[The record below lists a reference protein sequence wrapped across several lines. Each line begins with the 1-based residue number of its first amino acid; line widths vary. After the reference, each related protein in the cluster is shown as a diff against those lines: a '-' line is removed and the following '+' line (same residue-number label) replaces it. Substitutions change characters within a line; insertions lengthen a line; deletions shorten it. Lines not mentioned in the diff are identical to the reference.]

1 MSVFRINKTSDYT
14 VMSNYHLREK
24 NMSLKA
30 KGLLSIML
38 SLPNDWDYSINGL
51 ATLSKDGKDSVMGA
65 LNELEEFGYLV
76 RSRTI
81 NEKGQF
87 LGYDYDIYENPY
99 TENPNTVKPNT
110 EKPTQL
116 NTKRTNV
123 DKEITNILKE
133 YNFSFEIEEKINEWL
148 TYKKE
153 KKQSYKPTGFKTLLK
168 NIQNAIYEI
177 GEQAVLDS
185 IDNCIASN
193 YSGLFFNKKNK
204 SNNAIVSQSKKQNDQ
219 FLDWC
224 AEAYEILEG
233 Q

>member
-133 YNFSFEIEEKINEWL
+133 YNFAFEIEEKINEWL

>member
-87 LGYDYDIYENPY
+87 LGYDYDIYENPN

-133 YNFSFEIEEKINEWL
+133 YNFAFEIEEKINEWL

-204 SNNAIVSQSKKQNDQ
+204 SNNAIVSKSKQQNDQ